1 MCAQSFSCVR
11 LCDPLDCSPPGSSV
25 LGISQ
30 TRILEWLAISFSR
43 GSSQLRDQIRVF
55 CIFCIAGDTLPLSH
69 QGSPIYIHTHTHTH
83 THTHNY
89 TQISTWGVLSF
100 ILTSW
105 SIIYWSILPYILT
118 CLLLTQMMS
127 EKWKEFI
134 NSPLPIL
141 FLLFFIKICT
151 MQIHVRS
158 HTCYNSDYK
167 LL

>member
-1 MCAQSFSCVR
+1 MKVLVAQ
-11 LCDPLDCSPPGSSV
+11 LCLTLWDPMDCSPPGSSV
-25 LGISQ
+25 HGILQ
-30 TRILEWLAISFSR
+30 ARILDWLAISFSR
-43 GSSQLRDQIRVF
+43 GSSRPSDWTQVS
-55 CIFCIAGDTLPLSH
+55 CIAGDTLPLSH

-134 NSPLPIL
+134 NSPLPIP